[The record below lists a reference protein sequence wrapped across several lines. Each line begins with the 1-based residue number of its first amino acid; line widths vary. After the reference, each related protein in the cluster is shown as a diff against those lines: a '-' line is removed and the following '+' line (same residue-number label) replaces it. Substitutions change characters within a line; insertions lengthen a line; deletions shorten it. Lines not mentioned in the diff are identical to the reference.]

1 VFANNIHPVCIN
13 SSLSAEVPM
22 KILLA
27 EDQSMV
33 RGALAALLGM
43 EDGFEI
49 TQAEDGDR
57 AWLLMKQQSFDILLT
72 DIEMPGR
79 SGLELAQW
87 VLQQKLPTKIIII
100 TTFGRSGYIRRAID
114 MGVAGFLLKDA
125 PSNQLIEAIYKVM
138 DGKRVIDGELAMM
151 SLGEADPLND
161 KERRALRLAAEGKTT
176 AEISNTL
183 HLSEGTVRNYLSEA
197 IAKLN
202 AANRVDAARIARQK
216 GWI

>member
-1 VFANNIHPVCIN
+1 
-13 SSLSAEVPM
+13 M

-33 RGALAALLGM
+33 RGALAALLSM
-43 EDGFEI
+43 ENGFEI

-57 AWLLMKQQSFDILLT
+57 AWLLMKQNSYDILLT

-87 VLQQKLPTKIIII
+87 VLQQKLPIKTIII

-114 MGVAGFLLKDA
+114 MGVSGFLLKDA
-125 PSNQLIEAIYKVM
+125 PSEQLIQAIYKVM

-151 SLGEADPLND
+151 ALGESDPLND

-176 AEISNTL
+176 AEIATVL
-183 HLSEGTVRNYLSEA
+183 CLSEGTVRNYLSEA
-197 IAKLN
+197 IAKLH

>member
-1 VFANNIHPVCIN
+1 
-13 SSLSAEVPM
+13 M

-33 RGALAALLGM
+33 RGALAALLSM
-43 EDGFEI
+43 ENGFDI

-57 AWLLMKQQSFDILLT
+57 AWLLMKQNSYDILLT

-87 VLQQKLPTKIIII
+87 VLQQKLPTKTIII

-114 MGVAGFLLKDA
+114 MSVSGFLLKDA
-125 PSNQLIEAIYKVM
+125 PSEQLIQAIYKIK

-151 SLGEADPLND
+151 ALGESDPLND

-176 AEISNTL
+176 AEIATVL
-183 HLSEGTVRNYLSEA
+183 CLSEGTVRNYLSEA
-197 IAKLN
+197 IAKLH

>member
-1 VFANNIHPVCIN
+1 
-13 SSLSAEVPM
+13 M

-33 RGALAALLGM
+33 RGALAALLSM
-43 EDGFEI
+43 ENGFEI

-57 AWLLMKQQSFDILLT
+57 AWLLMKQNSYDILLT

-87 VLQQKLPTKIIII
+87 VLQQKLPTKTIVI

-125 PSNQLIEAIYKVM
+125 PSEQLIQAIYKVM

-151 SLGEADPLND
+151 ALGESDPLND

-176 AEISNTL
+176 AEIATVL
-183 HLSEGTVRNYLSEA
+183 CLSEGTVRNYLSEA
-197 IAKLN
+197 IAKLH

>member
-1 VFANNIHPVCIN
+1 
-13 SSLSAEVPM
+13 M

-33 RGALAALLGM
+33 RGALAALLSM
-43 EDGFEI
+43 ENDFEI

-57 AWLLMKQQSFDILLT
+57 AWLLMKQNSYDILLA

-87 VLQQKLPTKIIII
+87 VLQQKIPTKTIII
-100 TTFGRSGYIRRAID
+100 TTFGRAGYIRRAID
-114 MGVAGFLLKDA
+114 MGVSGFLLKDA
-125 PSNQLIEAIYKVM
+125 PSEQLIQAIYKVM

-151 SLGEADPLND
+151 ALGESDPLND

-176 AEISNTL
+176 AEIATVL
-183 HLSEGTVRNYLSEA
+183 CLSEGTVRNYLSEA
-197 IAKLN
+197 IAKLH

>member
-1 VFANNIHPVCIN
+1 
-13 SSLSAEVPM
+13 M

-57 AWLLMKQQSFDILLT
+57 AWLLMKQYSYDILLT

-87 VLQQKLPTKIIII
+87 VLQQKLPTKTIII

-125 PSNQLIEAIYKVM
+125 PSEQLIQAIYKVM
-138 DGKRVIDGELAMM
+138 EGKRVIDGELAMM
-151 SLGEADPLND
+151 ALGENDPLND

-176 AEISNTL
+176 AEIATVL
-183 HLSEGTVRNYLSEA
+183 CLSEGTVRNYLSEA
-197 IAKLN
+197 IAKLH

>member
-1 VFANNIHPVCIN
+1 
-13 SSLSAEVPM
+13 M
-22 KILLA
+22 RILLA

-33 RGALAALLGM
+33 RGALAALLSM
-43 EDGFEI
+43 ENGFEI

-57 AWLLMKQQSFDILLT
+57 AWLLMKQNSYDILLT

-87 VLQQKLPTKIIII
+87 VLQQKLPTKTIII
-100 TTFGRSGYIRRAID
+100 TTFGRAGYIRRAID

-125 PSNQLIEAIYKVM
+125 PSDQLIQAIYKVM

-151 SLGEADPLND
+151 ALGESDPLND

-176 AEISNTL
+176 AEIATVL
-183 HLSEGTVRNYLSEA
+183 CLSEGTVRNYLSEA
-197 IAKLN
+197 IAKLH
-202 AANRVDAARIARQK
+202 AVNRVDAARIARQK

>member
-1 VFANNIHPVCIN
+1 
-13 SSLSAEVPM
+13 M

-57 AWLLMKQQSFDILLT
+57 AWLLMKQHSYDILLT

-87 VLQQKLPTKIIII
+87 VLQQKIPTKTIII
-100 TTFGRSGYIRRAID
+100 TTFGRAGYIRRAID

-125 PSNQLIEAIYKVM
+125 PSEQLIESIYKVM

-151 SLGEADPLND
+151 ALGEADPLND

-176 AEISNTL
+176 AEIATVL
-183 HLSEGTVRNYLSEA
+183 CLSEGTVRNYLSEA
-197 IAKLN
+197 IAKLH

>member
-1 VFANNIHPVCIN
+1 
-13 SSLSAEVPM
+13 M

-33 RGALAALLGM
+33 RGALAALLSM

-57 AWLLMKQQSFDILLT
+57 AWLLMKQNSYDILLT

-87 VLQQKLPTKIIII
+87 VLQQKLPTKTIII

-114 MGVAGFLLKDA
+114 MGVSGFLLKDA
-125 PSNQLIEAIYKVM
+125 PSEQLIQAIYKVM
-138 DGKRVIDGELAMM
+138 EGKRVIDGELAMM
-151 SLGEADPLND
+151 ALGESDPLND

-176 AEISNTL
+176 AEIATVL
-183 HLSEGTVRNYLSEA
+183 CLSEGTVRNYLSEA
-197 IAKLN
+197 IAKLH

>member
-1 VFANNIHPVCIN
+1 
-13 SSLSAEVPM
+13 M

-33 RGALAALLGM
+33 RGALAALLSM
-43 EDGFEI
+43 EEGFEI

-57 AWLLMKQQSFDILLT
+57 AWLLMKQNSYDILLT

-87 VLQQKLPTKIIII
+87 VLQQKLQTKTIII

-114 MGVAGFLLKDA
+114 MGVSGFLLKDA
-125 PSNQLIEAIYKVM
+125 PSEQLIQAIYKVM

-151 SLGEADPLND
+151 ALGESDPLND

-176 AEISNTL
+176 AEIAVVL
-183 HLSEGTVRNYLSEA
+183 CLSEGTVRNYLSEA
-197 IAKLN
+197 IAKLH

>member
-1 VFANNIHPVCIN
+1 
-13 SSLSAEVPM
+13 M

-27 EDQSMV
+27 EDQAMV
-33 RGALAALLGM
+33 RGALAALLSM
-43 EDGFEI
+43 EKGFEI
-49 TQAEDGDR
+49 TQAEDGDK
-57 AWLLMKQQSFDILLT
+57 ALLCLKQHTFDILLT

-87 VLQQKLPTKIIII
+87 VLQHKIPTKTIII
-100 TTFGRSGYIRRAID
+100 TTFGRAGYIRRAID
-114 MGVAGFLLKDA
+114 MGVSGFLLKDS
-125 PSNQLIEAIYKVM
+125 PSDELIQAIYRIR

-151 SLGEADPLND
+151 ALGETDPLND
-161 KERRALRLAAEGKTT
+161 KERRSLRLASEGKTT
-176 AEISNTL
+176 AEIALTL

>member
-1 VFANNIHPVCIN
+1 
-13 SSLSAEVPM
+13 M

-33 RGALAALLGM
+33 RGALAALLSM
-43 EDGFEI
+43 ENGFEI

-57 AWLLMKQQSFDILLT
+57 AWLLMKQNSYDILLT

-87 VLQQKLPTKIIII
+87 VLQQKLPTKTIII

-114 MGVAGFLLKDA
+114 MGVSGFLLKDA
-125 PSNQLIEAIYKVM
+125 PSEQLIQAIYKVM

-151 SLGEADPLND
+151 ALGESDPLND

-176 AEISNTL
+176 AEIAAVL
-183 HLSEGTVRNYLSEA
+183 CLSEGTVRNYLSEA
-197 IAKLN
+197 IAKLH

>member
-1 VFANNIHPVCIN
+1 
-13 SSLSAEVPM
+13 M

-43 EDGFEI
+43 ETGFDI

-57 AWLLMKQQSFDILLT
+57 AWLLMKQNAYDILLT

-87 VLQQKLPTKIIII
+87 VLQQKLATKTIII

-125 PSNQLIEAIYKVM
+125 PSEQLIEAIYKVM
-138 DGKRVIDGELAMM
+138 EGKRVIDGELAMM
-151 SLGEADPLND
+151 ALGESDPLND

-176 AEISNTL
+176 AEIATVL
-183 HLSEGTVRNYLSEA
+183 CLSEGTVRNYLSEA
-197 IAKLN
+197 IAKLH
-202 AANRVDAARIARQK
+202 AVNRVDAARIARQK